1 MKIKN
6 PIKSLTIKV
15 VRDVK
20 DTVREEANKTTEEI
34 KGDILEA
41 STDVMPYL
49 LVGGIILVGIC
60 LARKPAPVTV
70 KVILKQ

>member
-1 MKIKN
+1 MKN
-6 PIKSLTIKV
+6 PIKSLTSKV

-20 DTVREEANKTTEEI
+20 ETVKEEASKTTEEI

-41 STDVMPYL
+41 SADLMPYL

-70 KVILKQ
+70 KIVLKQQ